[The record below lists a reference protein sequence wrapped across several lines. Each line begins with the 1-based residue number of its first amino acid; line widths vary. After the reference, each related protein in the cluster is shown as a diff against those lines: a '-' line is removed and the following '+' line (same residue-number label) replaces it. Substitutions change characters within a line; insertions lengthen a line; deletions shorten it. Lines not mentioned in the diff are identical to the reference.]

1 MGGKVEVPME
11 FKIQVSYDGGKV
23 WIDLSIQPDNN
34 LDFEYVKGIVNR
46 RRKMNP
52 NGYKYRIIGREVHPW
67 CEINEGEVK

>member
-11 FKIQVSYDGGKV
+11 FKIQLSYDDGKT
-23 WIDLSIQPDNN
+23 WMDLSIHPDNN

-52 NGYKYRIIGREVHPW
+52 NGYKYRIIGREVRPW
-67 CEINEGEVK
+67 CEIKEC